1 MYMYLSSYLCLYL
14 YIHMFTYVHI
24 YIYIHSIYIL
34 KYTYVCSMKISS
46 VYTSPLKFRGC
57 TAEHTPDPQPTVY
70 VSEFLSFQ
78 DLGMPGVCETGGTLG
93 FS

>member
-1 MYMYLSSYLCLYL
+1 MLISVHTHV
-14 YIHMFTYVHI
+14 YICTYI

-57 TAEHTPDPQPTVY
+57 TAAEHTPDPQPTVY
-70 VSEFLSFQ
+70 VSEFLSFG
-78 DLGMPGVCETGGTLG
+78 DLGMPGVCETGGMLG